1 MIEGKPR
8 SVRSWFLV
16 KADFGQP
23 RLDYLAR
30 HAHVSKIRTIHIQ
43 TCRGVAC
50 YVSAVKNPGVTANT
64 KGRLLSR
71 PFVEERCNY
80 FFGAIASLVAL
91 ATRNFTTVFALI

>member
-1 MIEGKPR
+1 M
-8 SVRSWFLV
+8 

-43 TCRGVAC
+43 TCREVGCCVFATNPDVAS

-71 PFVEERCNY
+71 PFVEERCYY

>member
-1 MIEGKPR
+1 M
-8 SVRSWFLV
+8 
-16 KADFGQP
+16 KADFGQS

-43 TCRGVAC
+43 TCREVAC
-50 YVSAVKNPGVTANT
+50 CIFATNPDVASYVSAVKNPGVTANT

-71 PFVEERCNY
+71 PFVEEGCYY